1 MHRLLAIDP
10 SLTCSGWSLFDI
22 SKGQIRSVGLIRSKG
37 TRFTLPDRLR
47 DFHQQ
52 VQKLFSTLKIGEGD
66 ILVCEAPSTVIDPKA
81 TFKVE
86 QIRGIFENT
95 ARDFKAL
102 VPGRLNPRTVQREA
116 LGLFGKQIER
126 KSVKALAR
134 KTVQFLYGE
143 TLTRFGIDPALV
155 KYQDIIDSI
164 LIGHVALSK
173 LEASKRASISVEEMF
188 LEAWDR

>member
-1 MHRLLAIDP
+1 MERLLAIDP
-10 SLTCSGWSLFDI
+10 SLTCSGWALFDI
-22 SKGQIRSVGLIRSKG
+22 SKGKIRSVGLIRSKG
-37 TRFTLPDRLR
+37 TKYSLPDRLQ

-52 VQKLFSTLKIGEGD
+52 VQKLFSSLKIGKSD
-66 ILVCEAPSTVIDPKA
+66 VLVCEAPSTVIDPKA

-173 LEASKRASISVEEMF
+173 LEASKRASVSIEEMF